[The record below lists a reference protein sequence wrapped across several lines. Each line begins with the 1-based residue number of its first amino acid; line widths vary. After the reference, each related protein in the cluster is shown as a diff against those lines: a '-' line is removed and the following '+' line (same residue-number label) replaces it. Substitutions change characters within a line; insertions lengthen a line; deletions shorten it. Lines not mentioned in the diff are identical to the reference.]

1 DTCTRPSTARKRRR
15 SREESGCDKRGRR
28 YRAETAAK
36 RPQAPAWRGG
46 SSKMSHG
53 NSSGPRSNLD
63 RRTFLGASAASLVT
77 AGIGLGA
84 GRAAAADKVQ
94 LRLSSPATETDQR
107 AVALTSVFG
116 PAVASFANFEP
127 HWNATLFKQGTEL
140 EAIARGNL
148 EMSITS
154 PQELATIIPA
164 WSIFSAG
171 YLLRDADHQKKV
183 FASSIMDGMK
193 KDVEDQLG
201 VKLLTVMYLGR
212 RQLNLRMSKAD
223 KTVKTPADLNGVKLR
238 MPGGDAWLFLGKA
251 LGANPVPVAFTEIYT
266 ALQTG
271 AIDGQDNPLPSDKDS
286 KFYEVTKQI
295 CLTSHLV
302 DQNYL
307 AFSKKV
313 WDGLSPDQQATV
325 QKAADDAAESG
336 RQKQLK
342 LEDDLA
348 QFFKDQGLDVYEPD
362 IDAFR
367 SHVQQAYLASDL
379 AKDWP
384 KGMVDQVNAI
394 K

>member
-1 DTCTRPSTARKRRR
+1 
-15 SREESGCDKRGRR
+15 
-28 YRAETAAK
+28 
-36 RPQAPAWRGG
+36 
-46 SSKMSHG
+46 MSHG

-84 GRAAAADKVQ
+84 GRAAAADKIQ

-307 AFSKKV
+307 AFSTKV

-362 IDAFR
+362 VEAFR
-367 SHVQQAYLASDL
+367 SHVQQAYLTSDL